1 MGQTKES
8 IIQNCRNQRM
18 RKVLEPISPAVSDS
32 PITVRRHAMRYRERP
47 THKAVSEI
55 EPLVEKN
62 KQKNKH
68 VLQYLTVYSDDLVFF
83 FFL

>member
-1 MGQTKES
+1 
-8 IIQNCRNQRM
+8 M

-62 KQKNKH
+62 KH